1 MTIPMRA
8 AIAVALL
15 ACAGLDGMA
24 HAQSRM
30 ARTASTPSEGRAV
43 EAAPSD
49 LAGNHPTDRAGVAI
63 SGGVPAM
70 RGITPSRAELPA
82 SAFTKLDSN
91 QRGYVTREDA
101 RQLDGFDAA
110 FRTAD
115 QDGDGRLNASEFN
128 AAWAIYSG
136 NPR

>member
-70 RGITPSRAELPA
+70 RGITPSRAELIARIFAETGVERISVGALTHSPPA
-82 SAFTKLDSN
+82 LDL
-91 QRGYVTREDA
+91 A
-101 RQLDGFDAA
+101 LDFD
-110 FRTAD
+110 
-115 QDGDGRLNASEFN
+115 
-128 AAWAIYSG
+128 
-136 NPR
+136 

>member
-1 MTIPMRA
+1 MTTPMRA

-15 ACAGLDGMA
+15 AYAGLEGLA
-24 HAQSRM
+24 HAQSR
-30 ARTASTPSEGRAV
+30 RPGTAWTPSAGRAV
-43 EAAPSD
+43 ESAPSD

-63 SGGVPAM
+63 SGGVPAL

-110 FRTAD
+110 FRAAD

-128 AAWAIYSG
+128 AAWALYSG
-136 NPR
+136 NSR